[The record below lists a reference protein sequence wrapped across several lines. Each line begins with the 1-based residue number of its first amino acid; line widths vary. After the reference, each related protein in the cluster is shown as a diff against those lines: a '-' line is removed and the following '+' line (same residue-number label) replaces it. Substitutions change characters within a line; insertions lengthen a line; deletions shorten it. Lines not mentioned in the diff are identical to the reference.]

1 MLSARMHAPSASRL
15 KQSPARIA
23 TWARLWLACIAA
35 LIKCAVHLL
44 PPALAR
50 RLPVLNLPRVML
62 ARFVARLLL
71 LCALHQA
78 TPPSYQRGAHLLRPR
93 APGMMRA
100 ILRAGAQRHLVN
112 DDGAFDLEQI
122 ARTCAKPDD
131 AIADMVEALECGFT
145 RRNPILPRG
154 ACEHVRDVAL
164 CVVHICDSS

>member
-1 MLSARMHAPSASRL
+1 MHAPSSSRL
-15 KQSPARIA
+15 KSNPARIA
-23 TWARLWLACIAA
+23 SWARLWLACIAA

-50 RLPVLNLPRVML
+50 RLPVLSLPRVML

-78 TPPSYQRGAHLLRPR
+78 TPPSQPRCGYCMEER

-112 DDGAFDLEQI
+112 ADGAFDLEQI

-131 AIADMVEALECGFT
+131 AIADMVEALERGFT

-154 ACEHVRDVAL
+154 ACEHVRDLAL
-164 CVVHICDSS
+164 CVVHTCDSS